1 MPVFSSLNAV
11 RRGRLTARDAVRA
24 YGTPDRAEEVSDQ
37 LIRAYRYELLF
48 QVAQGVAY
56 DDLTLWADYRSKFG
70 LYRNTRHLW
79 NHAAALLDFYAY
91 RVWSGTIPDDGMNL
105 PDGVENMV
113 PFAPDTEA
121 ILAAAAAALLLD
133 WSFQDRASIFVR
145 NTAILGEQ
153 LLELKDYPES
163 GRISLETIW
172 PAFVKEIDLNEA
184 GDVQS
189 FVLEYKV
196 TEKISKP
203 GGGVQEVSYV
213 YRRESDRTSF
223 RTYRNGQPFAYPDGR
238 GGKVPPTV
246 PNPYGFVPAVWMRH
260 HKTTGIRGE
269 SALVG
274 TLAAADEVNSLLS
287 HLMDKTHVALRSPVV
302 VSGNFALN
310 ALQRAIGSLQSMA
323 KRGPTND
330 YGDGNDF
337 REEQDILEAPAGTRV
352 ETIDVN
358 LAQAR
363 EVVTDLK
370 AGVEKNIPETTVFEE
385 MRTMTQITGPAAAR
399 LFGDVEPKYRTI
411 ASGSYDRSLV
421 KLIQMG
427 ISMSG
432 WRVNNGDWDG
442 TRTVDDVGKPI
453 AGLTERQERFRSFNL
468 GSYGQG
474 KMNLV
479 IMPRQ
484 LFPATLEERLTQAET
499 KRRVLPS
506 LPETVVA
513 EELGYDPTDFE
524 GWVADAEAKAV
535 ADQQRQLEMA
545 IASRPPQQSAQK
557 EGSAS

>member
-1 MPVFSSLNAV
+1 
-11 RRGRLTARDAVRA
+11 
-24 YGTPDRAEEVSDQ
+24 
-37 LIRAYRYELLF
+37 
-48 QVAQGVAY
+48 
-56 DDLTLWADYRSKFG
+56 
-70 LYRNTRHLW
+70 
-79 NHAAALLDFYAY
+79 
-91 RVWSGTIPDDGMNL
+91 
-105 PDGVENMV
+105 
-113 PFAPDTEA
+113 
-121 ILAAAAAALLLD
+121 
-133 WSFQDRASIFVR
+133 
-145 NTAILGEQ
+145 
-153 LLELKDYPES
+153 
-163 GRISLETIW
+163 
-172 PAFVKEIDLNEA
+172 
-184 GDVQS
+184 
-189 FVLEYKV
+189 
-196 TEKISKP
+196 
-203 GGGVQEVSYV
+203 
-213 YRRESDRTSF
+213 
-223 RTYRNGQPFAYPDGR
+223 
-238 GGKVPPTV
+238 
-246 PNPYGFVPAVWMRH
+246 
-260 HKTTGIRGE
+260 
-269 SALVG
+269 
-274 TLAAADEVNSLLS
+274 
-287 HLMDKTHVALRSPVV
+287 
-302 VSGNFALN
+302 
-310 ALQRAIGSLQSMA
+310 
-323 KRGPTND
+323 
-330 YGDGNDF
+330 
-337 REEQDILEAPAGTRV
+337 V

-453 AGLTERQERFRSFNL
+453 VGLTERQERFRSFNL

-513 EELGYDPTDFE
+513 EELGYDPTDFD